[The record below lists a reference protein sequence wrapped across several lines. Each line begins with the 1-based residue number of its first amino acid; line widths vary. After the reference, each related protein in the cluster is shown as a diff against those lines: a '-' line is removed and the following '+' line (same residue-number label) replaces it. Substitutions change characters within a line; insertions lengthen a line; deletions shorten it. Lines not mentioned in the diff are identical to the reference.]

1 MVRSHRRTT
10 AARAAFTLPAAA
22 LLLFVSTQRAYAQ
35 PAASAQN
42 GDRILTAAELRG
54 KHILL
59 VTGEV
64 EKGKRDDDPLV
75 AQHLTKQGYVVT
87 TAKDDAP
94 AITSGADLI
103 LLSSTADPREL
114 RDRYASSPIP
124 VFTWN
129 TVDYPDMHM
138 TGPERHVDFETL
150 DPVQDY
156 ARAFSILYGYYTNVA
171 TPIVRELGIPRSE
184 MFGTLYLEPEPF
196 GWGKPA
202 ASANIVVSTE
212 GDLTHAGVF
221 TYERASTMYNG
232 FVAPARRVG
241 FYLQDGTFHHL
252 TDVAGPAEKDPN
264 LREWWTGLK
273 LFDATLRW
281 ALSPPAVAPAYDP
294 AALKAQLAAAI
305 KGKKILFV
313 RRLNTPEG
321 EESDDHIAAH
331 LKELG
336 ADLKQ
341 VDQSEPDTAAA
352 GEDAIILSATNSKYK
367 MANKYR
373 DAPIPILCLEGLM
386 ADTLKMANRR
396 RYVDY
401 GEHGE
406 PKESEDPPEAYL
418 EIVNSSSPMAA
429 GLKPGYV
436 KYIKEADVLKW
447 AMPTPAAIVVATLPN
462 SFRERAIFG
471 YEKGSTM
478 ADEYI
483 APARRSLLPVDN
495 PAFDDLTEQ
504 GHALFDA
511 ILLWT
516 ISPPSQP

>member
-1 MVRSHRRTT
+1 MLKLTS
-10 AARAAFTLPAAA
+10 
-22 LLLFVSTQRAYAQ
+22 
-35 PAASAQN
+35 AASVFTATLLCTLAANAQD
-42 GDRILTAAELRG
+42 GTRIESAAEL
-54 KHILL
+54 H
-59 VTGEV
+59 
-64 EKGKRDDDPLV
+64 GKRILIVAGEADAEHPNDDRLV
-75 AQHLTKQGYVVT
+75 AQHLTQQGYVVT
-87 TAKDDAP
+87 MAKDDDEAV
-94 AITSGADLI
+94 TRGEDLI
-103 LLSSTADPREL
+103 VLSSTADPRVL
-114 RDRYASSPIP
+114 AGKYANSPIP

-156 ARAFSILYGYYTNVA
+156 MRAFSVLYGYYTNVT
-171 TPIVRELGIPRSE
+171 TPIVREIGIPRSE
-184 MFGTLYLEPEPF
+184 MFGTLYLQPQAF

-202 ASANIVVSTE
+202 ASADIIVDSE
-212 GDLTHAGVF
+212 GDPTHAAVF
-221 TYERASTMYNG
+221 TYEKGSMMYNG

-241 FYLQDGTFHHL
+241 FYLQDATFHFL
-252 TDVAGPAEKDPN
+252 TAVHGPAEHDPD
-264 LREWWTGLK
+264 LVEWWSGLK
-273 LFDATLRW
+273 LFDASIRW
-281 ALSPPAVAPAYDP
+281 ALSEPAKPGPYDP
-294 AALKAQLAAAI
+294 AELRNRLSLAI

-321 EESDDHIAAH
+321 EESDDHIVAH

-336 ADLKQ
+336 AIVKEA
-341 VDQSEPDTAAA
+341 DQTEPETAAD
-352 GEDAIILSATNSKYK
+352 GQDAIILSATNSKYK

-373 DAPIPILCLEGLM
+373 DAKIPLLCLEGLM

-396 RYVDY
+396 RYLDY

-418 EIVNSSSPMAA
+418 EIVNSSNVMAA

-447 AMPTPAAIVVATLPN
+447 ATPTPAAITIATLPN
-462 SFRERAIFG
+462 SFHERAIFG

-478 ADEYI
+478 ADEFI
-483 APARRSLLPVDN
+483 APARRTLLPVDN

-511 ILLWT
+511 VLLWT
-516 ISPPSQP
+516 ISPPATR